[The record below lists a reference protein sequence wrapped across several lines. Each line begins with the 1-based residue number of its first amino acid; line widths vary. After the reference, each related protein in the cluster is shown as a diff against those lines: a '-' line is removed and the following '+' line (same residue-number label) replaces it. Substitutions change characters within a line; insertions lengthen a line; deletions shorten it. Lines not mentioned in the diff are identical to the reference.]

1 MTMSRVNLMK
11 SIVTNFIVQTKERHK
26 ISIELCPFWM
36 YSNEDELERQLIQR
50 IMTKMQRCNSA
61 LRLCFK

>member
-26 ISIELCPFWM
+26 ISIEFVSLLDVF
-36 YSNEDELERQLIQR
+36 Q
-50 IMTKMQRCNSA
+50 
-61 LRLCFK
+61 